1 MDVSVCIVNWN
12 TVALLRRCLLSI
24 EHYTAGVRHE
34 VIVVDNA
41 SADDS
46 VAMVAHEF
54 PNVRLIASPD
64 NLGFARGS
72 NLAAAAA
79 IGHCVLYLNPDTELV
94 TDALTGMCHY
104 LATHPECGAVG
115 CRLLNSDGTIQ
126 LTCAAAFPNARN
138 ELASMLMLNRLFPRS
153 PLFASRELNH
163 WDHAD
168 SRDVECL
175 SGACMMLRRDLAR
188 RLAGFDESLFMYGED
203 LDLCRR
209 IQGEGLTLHYLAT
222 ETIYHHEGSASR
234 QRVNS
239 FAPLFQRA
247 ANHYFLQK
255 NFGTAE
261 AWRYRGAVSIGSM
274 LRLVAGLVVSPFWM
288 LWNGLRNRAPWQ
300 FIARHANLFLWS
312 VGLRGMPSR

>member
-12 TVALLRRCLLSI
+12 TVDLLRRCLRSI
-24 EHYTAGVRHE
+24 ERHTSGVRYE

-46 VAMVAHEF
+46 VDMVSHEF
-54 PNVRLIASPD
+54 PKVRLIASSD

-72 NLAAAAA
+72 NLAADAA

-94 TDALTGMCHY
+94 SNALAGMWRH
-104 LATHPECGAVG
+104 LATHTGCGAVG
-115 CRLLNSDGTIQ
+115 SRLLNSDGSIQ
-126 LTCAAAFPNARN
+126 MTCAAAFPNARN
-138 ELASMLMLNRLFPRS
+138 ELASLLLLNRLFPHS
-153 PLFASRELNH
+153 PAFASRELNH

-175 SGACMMLRRDLAR
+175 SGACMMLRRDLVR

-209 IQGEGLTLHYLAT
+209 IQREGLTLHYLAS
-222 ETIYHHEGSASR
+222 ETIYHHEGSATR
-234 QRVNS
+234 QRGNS

-247 ANHYFLQK
+247 ANYYFLQK
-255 NFGTAE
+255 NFGSAE
-261 AWRYRGAVSIGSM
+261 AWSYRGAVSIGAM
-274 LRLVAGLVVSPFWM
+274 LRLLAGLIASPVWM
-288 LWNGLRNRAPWQ
+288 LWNGLRNRAPWH
-300 FIARHANLFLWS
+300 FVARQANLFLWS

>member
-1 MDVSVCIVNWN
+1 MDVSICIVNWN
-12 TVALLRRCLLSI
+12 NATLLRRCLLSI
-24 EHYTAGVRHE
+24 EQRTASVRHE
-34 VIVVDNA
+34 VIVVDSA

-46 VAMVAHEF
+46 VAMLAQEF
-54 PNVRLIASPD
+54 PKVRLIVSPD

-79 IGHCVLYLNPDTELV
+79 LGHCVLYLDPETELV
-94 TDALTGMCHY
+94 TNALTGMCHY
-104 LATHPECGAVG
+104 LAGHPECGAVG

-126 LTCAAAFPNARN
+126 LTCAAAFPDARS
-138 ELASMLMLNRLFPRS
+138 ELATLLMLNRLFPHS

-175 SGACMMLRRDLAR
+175 SGACMMLRRALAR
-188 RLAGFDESLFMYGED
+188 RLAGFDESLFNYGED

-209 IQGEGLTLHYLAT
+209 IQREGLRLHYLAS

-239 FAPLFQRA
+239 LAPLFQRA
-247 ANHYFLQK
+247 ANYYFLQK
-255 NFGTAE
+255 NFGAAQ
-261 AWRYRGAVSIGSM
+261 AWSYRGAVSVGSV
-274 LRLVAGLVVSPFWM
+274 LSLVAGLVASPFWM
-288 LWNGLRNRAPWQ
+288 LGNGPRGRALWQ
-300 FIARHANLFLWS
+300 FIARQANLFLWS